1 MTQHI
6 VLLLETLLILYCFHV
21 INERKIRLNIGII
34 LFVLGNI
41 LFWEVKNVFPEDRLS
56 DCIAYVIYFA
66 LDMYYF
72 NNIWKKAL
80 VDVVL
85 SILFVVSCQMIGM
98 VTVNV
103 IGIQGDNLL
112 LMGNIIACIV
122 AWFILPRLKM
132 QSLYTALVQGIP
144 YIGIIMSVFIVE
156 LCLALIQRRNQ
167 HGLQLEVYVFTVPIL
182 FGVTGIVVK
191 LLQKSDETEEI
202 KAELAMTNTM
212 HYRYEKLLD
221 NVRIRQHGFNNQ
233 ITAILGMHYVYKTY
247 EELVKN
253 QQDLCRI
260 AMNDNKFNKLLWLRN
275 DVLAGFLF
283 QKLKEIEEVGVDIDL
298 EVISTEFFL
307 PVPIQY
313 TIEMIG
319 ILLDNAYESVTTLQ
333 TKQIIKIIFL
343 RDENLLILSILNP
356 SPYIEYNDI
365 NKMFIR
371 GVSSKGE
378 GRGIGLFRISEIC
391 EKYGCDILCENVND
405 QNMNW
410 IKFSIIAE
418 KAER

>member
-1 MTQHI
+1 M
-6 VLLLETLLILYCFHV
+6 
-21 INERKIRLNIGII
+21 
-34 LFVLGNI
+34 LGNI
-41 LFWEVKNVFPEDRLS
+41 LFWEVKNVFPEGRLS

-122 AWFILPRLKM
+122 AWFILPRLKI

-283 QKLKEIEEVGVDIDL
+283 
-298 EVISTEFFL
+298 
-307 PVPIQY
+307 
-313 TIEMIG
+313 
-319 ILLDNAYESVTTLQ
+319 
-333 TKQIIKIIFL
+333 
-343 RDENLLILSILNP
+343 
-356 SPYIEYNDI
+356 
-365 NKMFIR
+365 
-371 GVSSKGE
+371 
-378 GRGIGLFRISEIC
+378 
-391 EKYGCDILCENVND
+391 
-405 QNMNW
+405 
-410 IKFSIIAE
+410 
-418 KAER
+418 